1 MLSDVLY
8 NVISSNSHDNA
19 IYFSKI
25 LHELYKNNDI
35 STYKNY
41 FEDLGIVE
49 KDDLLLYG

>member
-8 NVISSNSHDNA
+8 NVISSNGHNDA

-25 LHELYKNNDI
+25 LDELYKNNDI
-35 STYKNY
+35 SIYKNY

-49 KDDLLLYG
+49 KNDLLL